1 MSLLHELHNQLVVG
15 LKTSVPQL
23 NSDSPVPIAAFI
35 LTADLPDLISLTTV
49 FLRVCKMFQVIVITA
64 SGDFGYYQKH
74 L

>member
-1 MSLLHELHNQLVVG
+1 MVG
-15 LKTSVPQL
+15 LKPSVPQL

-35 LTADLPDLISLTTV
+35 LTADLPNLISLTTV
-49 FLRVCKMFQVIVITA
+49 FLWVRIVLQVIVITA